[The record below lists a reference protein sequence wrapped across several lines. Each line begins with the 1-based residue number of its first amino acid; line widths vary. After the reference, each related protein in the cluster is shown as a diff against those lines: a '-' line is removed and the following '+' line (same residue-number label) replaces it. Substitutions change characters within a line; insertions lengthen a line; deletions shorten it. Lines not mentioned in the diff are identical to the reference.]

1 MSLPRGTSRFP
12 IVLLAA
18 LLVCCLATACT
29 PQKRVARPAGGPRS
43 T

>member
-29 PQKRVARPAGGPRS
+29 PKKRVARPA